1 MTPVPTLTLNTPS
14 AFTVLPPAAKRTVA
28 DESHH
33 RIANN
38 LQLLAAMVS
47 IEARRVADPLALAAL
62 TMTQRRIA
70 AIAGVHRH
78 LYQAGDPL
86 AVDLAAYLQSLGE
99 DLQQC

>member
-38 LQLLAAMVS
+38 LQLLAAMV
-47 IEARRVADPLALAAL
+47 
-62 TMTQRRIA
+62 
-70 AIAGVHRH
+70 
-78 LYQAGDPL
+78 
-86 AVDLAAYLQSLGE
+86 
-99 DLQQC
+99 